1 MKIKLKTIIEAVPA
15 LKRLNEAELP
25 LATSYKVYKLVEEIN
40 GVLAFFSD
48 KRDEIQRKSDNG
60 EQEIVELLEQEE
72 NLSSEK
78 IPLDGTGSVSISA
91 ADIKLLFPFVDI
103 RFGDN

>member
-1 MKIKLKTIIEAVPA
+1 MKIKIKTIVEAVPA
-15 LKRLNEAELP
+15 LKRLNEASLP

-40 GVLAFFSD
+40 GVLAFFSER
-48 KRDEIQRKSDNG
+48 RDEIQRKSDNG
-60 EQEIVELLEQEE
+60 EQEITELLEQEE

-91 ADIKLLFPFVDI
+91 ADIKLLLPFVDI
-103 RFGDN
+103 RFGNN